1 MKRFF
6 SILVVFLAWTTA
18 AHASDFQSSFGFT
31 ADVPSDW
38 VVLTKQALADSPT
51 LVDMRPEAVGNVNPE
66 LLRSLKAKVESGS
79 IEMLFERTTS
89 DATFADNINV
99 MVRRGRIP
107 DVPGEVQQVCEA
119 YPTKLAKFAGR
130 TLNVLRCERRD
141 LGRTEAF
148 YIEYEG
154 VVAGTVTMQYQFPR
168 PNNELLLV
176 TATCKQTS
184 VGKVRPE
191 FEEIVRSIRFS

>member
-1 MKRFF
+1 MRRFLSF
-6 SILVVFLAWTTA
+6 LVLLVAWASA
-18 AHASDFQSSFGFT
+18 AHASDFRSSFGFT
-31 ADVPSDW
+31 ADVPADW

-51 LVDMRPEAVGNVNPE
+51 LVDMRPESVGNVNPE
-66 LLRSLKAKVESGS
+66 LFRSLKAKVESGS
-79 IEMLFERTTS
+79 IEMLFDRTTS

-99 MVRRGRIP
+99 MIRRGRIP
-107 DVPGEVQQVCEA
+107 DALGQVQQVCEA

-130 TLNVLRCERRD
+130 SLNVLRCERRD
-141 LGRTEAF
+141 LGRTDAF

-154 VVAGTVTMQYQFPR
+154 VVAGTVTMQYQIPR

-184 VGKVRPE
+184 VEKVRPE

>member
-1 MKRFF
+1 MRRFL
-6 SILVVFLAWTTA
+6 SLLVVLVAWASA
-18 AHASDFQSSFGFT
+18 ANASDFRSSFGFT
-31 ADVPSDW
+31 ADVPADW

-51 LVDMRPEAVGNVNPE
+51 LVDMRPETVGNLNPE
-66 LLRSLKAKVESGS
+66 LFRSLKAKVESGS
-79 IEMLFERTTS
+79 IEMLFDRTTS
-89 DATFADNINV
+89 DSTFADNINV
-99 MVRRGRIP
+99 MIRRGRIP
-107 DVPGEVQQVCEA
+107 DALGQVQQVCEA

-130 TLNVLRCERRD
+130 SLNVLRCERRD
-141 LGRTEAF
+141 LGRTDAF

-154 VVAGTVTMQYQFPR
+154 VVAGTVTMQYQIPR

-184 VGKVRPE
+184 VEKIRPE

>member
-1 MKRFF
+1 MRRYF
-6 SILVVFLAWTTA
+6 SGLVVAILLTTA
-18 AHASDFQSSFGFT
+18 AHGSEFQSSFGFT
-31 ADVPSDW
+31 AKVPPDW
-38 VVLTKQALADSPT
+38 VVLTKDALADSPT
-51 LVDMRPEAVGNVNPE
+51 LVDMRPETVGNINPE

-79 IEMLFERTTS
+79 IEMLFDRTTS

-107 DVPGEVQQVCEA
+107 DATDRVRQVCEA
-119 YPTKLAKFAGR
+119 YPAKLAKFAGR
-130 TLNVLRCERRD
+130 DLNVLRCERRELD
-141 LGRTEAF
+141 GTDSF

-154 VVAGTVTMQYQFPR
+154 VVAGTVTMQYQIPR

-176 TATCKQTS
+176 TATCKQAS
-184 VGKVRPE
+184 VEKIRPE

>member
-6 SILVVFLAWTTA
+6 RLLVVLVVGTA
-18 AHASDFQSSFGFT
+18 TAHGSDFRSSFGFT
-31 ADVPSDW
+31 ANVPADW

-51 LVDMRPEAVGNVNPE
+51 LVDMRSETVGNVNPE

-79 IEMLFERTTS
+79 IEMLFDRTTS

-107 DVPGEVQQVCEA
+107 DAQDQVRQVCEA
-119 YPTKLAKFAGR
+119 YPTKLAKFTGR
-130 TLNVLRCERRD
+130 NLDVVRCERRELD
-141 LGRTEAF
+141 RTEAF

-154 VVAGTVTMQYQFPR
+154 VVAGTITMQYQIPR
-168 PNNELLLV
+168 PNNEVLLV
-176 TATCKQTS
+176 TATCKQAS
-184 VGKVRPE
+184 LERIRSE
-191 FEEIVRSIRFS
+191 FEEIVRSIKFS